1 MTISLIALGRCFKL
15 RQDLDSALLRHPQF
29 EVHHL
34 IKVRILPRL
43 QGLEAQLHLL
53 KFMAAWYLGHRL
65 VLPSWHLDYLLLPD
79 LSRRRLDLE
88 IKQQQQISN
97 PTSTPRALLVLEHP
111 LLPQRMIFVV
121 TFILTSV
128 R

>member
-1 MTISLIALGRCFKL
+1 MISLIVLGRCFKL
-15 RQDLDSALLRHPQF
+15 RADLDSALLRHPQF

-53 KFMAAWYLGHRL
+53 KFMAAWYHGHRL
-65 VLPSWHLDYLLLPD
+65 VLPSWLLDYLLLPD
-79 LSRRRLDLE
+79 FSRRRLDSE
-88 IKQQQQISN
+88 VKQQQQISN
-97 PTSTPRALLVLEHP
+97 TTSTPRALLALEDP
-111 LLPQRMIFVV
+111 LLPQGMIFAV
-121 TFILTSV
+121 TFILASV